1 MKLTK
6 KIKEKVI
13 ETAEHLYD
21 LSKKDLFINISKDG
35 VEITEKRPTKQT
47 IKWRSK
53 GH

>member
-6 KIKEKVI
+6 KIKEKIV

-21 LSKKDLFINISKDG
+21 LSKKDLFINITKAG
-35 VEITEKRPTKQT
+35 VDITEKRPTKQT